1 MKEKFTKEQ
10 MNIFVKYDFH
20 VFLDD
25 IPFAFKVIN
34 TVKIN
39 AYPNEIKLDTY
50 GVVTSWVT
58 NEIKFLHY
66 QVLNEE
72 KAKLFV
78 QDINEA
84 IKIMEEYNKLLED

>member
-10 MNIFVKYDFH
+10 MNILVKYDFH
-20 VFLDD
+20 VFLDYNQ
-25 IPFAFKVIN
+25 FAFKVIN

-39 AYPNEIKLDTY
+39 AYPNKIELDTY
-50 GVVTSWVT
+50 GIVNSWKT

-72 KAKLFV
+72 KSKLFV
-78 QDINEA
+78 QDIKEA